1 MLEWQFFSLNTQTH
15 SRPSIDFILVHMHAS
30 NIICQRYVSNL
41 VILSFPPQSPLP
53 PSLGKGVRS
62 IKLPDM
68 PMGGDLSNGAAIHN
82 SKVYISAMCEDE
94 TGKLVHRI
102 FVYSTNEQK
111 WNVLENPKQNFGSAI
126 ALVNNHITL
135 IGGGDEIGKV
145 TDTLSTWYEEE
156 GRWKQVLPPMP
167 TRQISPAVI
176 SHDNLL
182 LVTGGA
188 TEYASIRNTTNVL
201 DLATMKWTTPEELN
215 LPVPLWRHH
224 LALCGEYLY
233 LVGGAMLFYAKPPED
248 VNSQAWRAKWSEVKQ
263 IAAPQHSQPRRGV
276 WMQIADPPTLC
287 PTPVSCGGTLY
298 TVGGRTRCN
307 NLISTVYSY
316 ITARDQW
323 VSVGDMSVGRVDSCA
338 VPLSSTSIF
347 VAGGSFLDDE
357 DASDSPLTELLQL

>member
-1 MLEWQFFSLNTQTH
+1 
-15 SRPSIDFILVHMHAS
+15 MHAS

-145 TDTLSTWYEEE
+145 TDTL
-156 GRWKQVLPPMP
+156 
-167 TRQISPAVI
+167 
-176 SHDNLL
+176 H
-182 LVTGGA
+182 LV
-188 TEYASIRNTTNVL
+188 
-201 DLATMKWTTPEELN
+201 
-215 LPVPLWRHH
+215 
-224 LALCGEYLY
+224 
-233 LVGGAMLFYAKPPED
+233 
-248 VNSQAWRAKWSEVKQ
+248 
-263 IAAPQHSQPRRGV
+263 
-276 WMQIADPPTLC
+276 
-287 PTPVSCGGTLY
+287 
-298 TVGGRTRCN
+298 
-307 NLISTVYSY
+307 
-316 ITARDQW
+316 
-323 VSVGDMSVGRVDSCA
+323 
-338 VPLSSTSIF
+338 
-347 VAGGSFLDDE
+347 
-357 DASDSPLTELLQL
+357 